1 MAGPYLSW
9 PCSTAD
15 CQLRLSVLYGTMQVH
30 YVMCQPTTNTTNVT
44 YSLGATAPLHQQTSI
59 RLYSVLQ
66 GCTAPQML
74 QRGTY

>member
-30 YVMCQPTTNTTNVT
+30 YVAVHVDVSHLCRHRR
-44 YSLGATAPLHQQTSI
+44 ACH
-59 RLYSVLQ
+59 
-66 GCTAPQML
+66 
-74 QRGTY
+74 